1 MNIYTKKHLKTS
13 GFTLVELIVYFGIFS
28 FLLLILTNIFSS
40 SIASQL
46 ESESLS
52 SVEQD
57 GRFIL
62 LRLARDIQSASS
74 IALPASTGS
83 SAPSLQLI
91 INGETF
97 TYSLSNGNLILTNNY
112 GSNQLNNFNTTISN
126 INFSRIGNI
135 NGKNTIK
142 TTLTITSKA
151 VLNGT
156 SESKLLETTTGTR

>member
-1 MNIYTKKHLKTS
+1 MHKFTKTIKRDE

-40 SIASQL
+40 SLASQL

-62 LRLARDIQSASS
+62 LRLSRDIQSADS
-74 IALPASTGS
+74 ISLPLATGDTNS
-83 SAPSLQLI
+83 SLQI
-91 INGETF
+91 IISGETY
-97 TYSLSNGNLILTNNY
+97 TYSLSNGNIVLSNNY
-112 GSNQLNNFNTTISN
+112 GANQLNNFNTTISDL
-126 INFSRIGNI
+126 NFSRIGNI

-142 TTLTITSKA
+142 VNLTITSHA
-151 VLNGT
+151 ILNGQP
-156 SESKLLETTTGTR
+156 ESKLLESTIGTR